1 MCLSIPTLMNHAVS
15 TAALRLWPTS
25 AAVGL
30 ALPADIQLQSQRAVT
45 TVAAELWGQTGATL
59 PHHVTQIP
67 LILLLETSP
76 PLRVCDTWSAYCAVG
91 WCDRTHMHVSSNGS
105 CLRGTKE
112 TVELDETKIDVN
124 WVFILTRV
132 ALLLFT
138 VDLSEL

>member
-1 MCLSIPTLMNHAVS
+1 MNHAAS
-15 TAALRLWPTS
+15 TAALPLWPTS

-76 PLRVCDTWSAYCAVG
+76 PLRVCVCDTWSAYCAVG
-91 WCDRTHMHVSSNGS
+91 WCDGTHMHVSSNSS
-105 CLRGTKE
+105 CPRAAKE
-112 TVELDETKIDVN
+112 TVELNETKIDVN
-124 WVFILTRV
+124 WVFILTRA

-138 VDLSEL
+138 VANLSDL